1 MFGSRI
7 YPQNTAGEGYNHV
20 CFYFI
25 DGDLETQRYL
35 VSLPGFLSQVRVVGL
50 DGPRVLGTYLVLVHH
65 LYEEGEGEADLCQL
79 SDGHAVLGA
88 VELWGIVIDVNH
100 QNVECGGD
108 GGIGR
113 GAVVIQLCTLQIE
126 DKQPRVQAAIIAIM
140 YQGFLNARHSA
151 FCELSHLV
159 LTTTPG
165 GRIYH

>member
-1 MFGSRI
+1 M
-7 YPQNTAGEGYNHV
+7 
-20 CFYFI
+20 
-25 DGDLETQRYL
+25 
-35 VSLPGFLSQVRVVGL
+35 SLPGLLSQVRVVGL
-50 DGPRVLGTYLVLVHH
+50 DGPCVPGTYLVLVHH

-88 VELWGIVIDVNH
+88 VELWGIVIDVNN
-100 QNVECGGD
+100 QNVECGCD
-108 GGIGR
+108 GGIGW
-113 GAVVIQLCTLQIE
+113 GAVIIQLCTLQIE
-126 DKQPRVQAAIIAIM
+126 DKQPRMQAAIITITAIM